1 MDLPNEL
8 WTLILNEN
16 FPHNTNCLFINKQ
29 IHQIA
34 KALYDKIPEIVEIT
48 VNTMPYYGIK
58 PVIGWSFVPI
68 PLHPPTC
75 LKDSS
80 LSNDGVKVLEKYRDS
95 YTITVI
101 DRQQVSFTV
110 NKLNI
115 ISFNWINVRLPS
127 GTIRIPFEFNEILNG
142 NCNITFTYNYD
153 SHDFIYKYTK
163 IDTQFLI
170 CNAMEYQ

>member
-75 LKDSS
+75 LKDSH
-80 LSNDGVKVLEKYRDS
+80 
-95 YTITVI
+95 TITVI

-142 NCNITFTYNYD
+142 NCNIKFTYNYD

-170 CNAMEYQ
+170 CNGMEYQ